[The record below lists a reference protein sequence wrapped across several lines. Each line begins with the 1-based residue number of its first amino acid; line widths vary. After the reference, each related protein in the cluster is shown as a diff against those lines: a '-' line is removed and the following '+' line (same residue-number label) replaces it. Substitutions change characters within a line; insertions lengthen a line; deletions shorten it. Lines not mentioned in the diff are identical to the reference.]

1 MGNAQSGPK
10 ITAQDRAVLDLK
22 LQRDKV
28 RQYQKRI
35 QVVLDAEKR
44 VALEALAQGRKD
56 RALIAL
62 RRRKYQE
69 QLLGKTDQQ
78 LETLEQLV
86 SSVEFSLVQK
96 DVMFG
101 LQQGNTVLKEIH
113 KEMSLEQVEKL
124 MEDTAEAVAY
134 QREIDEMLM
143 STMTVDEEE
152 AVQRELA
159 QLQAEQ
165 LRMPEVPSTVPV
177 VPVTVGKL
185 PEVPTTEPQEP
196 ETAREEEEPEGRVAL
211 EA

>member
-1 MGNAQSGPK
+1 MGAAQSGPK

-22 LQRDKV
+22 IQRDKV

-35 QVVLDAEKR
+35 EVVLDAEKR
-44 VALEALAQGRKD
+44 IAKEALAAGRKD

-69 QLLGKTDQQ
+69 QLLVKTDQQ
-78 LETLEQLV
+78 LETLETLV
-86 SSVEFSLVQK
+86 SNVEFSLVQK

-101 LQQGNTVLKEIH
+101 LQQGNSVLKEMH

-124 MEDTAEAVAY
+124 MEDTADAVAY

-143 STMTVDEEE
+143 SSMTLEEE
-152 AVQRELA
+152 ESVQQELRA
-159 QLQAEQ
+159 LEVEQ
-165 LRMPEVPSTVPV
+165 LGLPAVPETVPV
-177 VPVTVGKL
+177 GQL
-185 PEVPTTEPQEP
+185 PEVPTTVPEVP
-196 ETAREEEEPEGRVAL
+196 ETAPVEESQPERRVAL

>member
-1 MGNAQSGPK
+1 MGAAQSGPK

-22 LQRDKV
+22 IQRDKV

-35 QVVLDAEKR
+35 EVVLDAEKR
-44 VALEALAQGRKD
+44 VAKESLAAGRKD

-69 QLLGKTDQQ
+69 QLLVKTDQQ
-78 LETLEQLV
+78 LETLESLV

-101 LQQGNTVLKEIH
+101 LQQGNSVLKEMH
-113 KEMSLEQVEKL
+113 KEMSLEQVERL

-134 QREIDEMLM
+134 QREVDEMLM
-143 STMTVDEEE
+143 SSMTVEEEE
-152 AVQRELA
+152 AVQRELQ
-159 QLQAEQ
+159 QLQVEQ
-165 LRMPEVPSTVPV
+165 LGMPAVPETVPV
-177 VPVTVGKL
+177 GQL
-185 PEVPTTEPQEP
+185 PEVPTTEPEHMVP
-196 ETAREEEEPEGRVAL
+196 ETGKVQETQPEGRVAL